1 MKTHTVY
8 ALINPI
14 NSTPFYVGETTNL
27 NERIKRHLKCNDRH
41 NKEKNDFILNLLS
54 KGMAPDIR
62 VIAIDIKTKE
72 EAEKIESRF
81 IQSYK
86 ASGFVLY
93 NKNNGGNKPPLQL
106 AKRTQEQKQ
115 KAVNCSPQKKAVI
128 QYTKKMEFVKEFIG
142 VREAYRQTNIDH
154 RSIAAVAN
162 GNVSRHTAGGFKWKY
177 K

>member
-27 NERIKRHLKCNDRH
+27 NERIKRHLKCRDRH
-41 NKEKNDFILNLLS
+41 NQEKNEFILELLS

-62 VIAIDIKTKE
+62 VLAIDIETKE
-72 EAEKIESRF
+72 SAEKIESNF
-81 IQSYK
+81 IEQYK
-86 ASGFVLY
+86 LSGFILL
-93 NKNNGGNKPPLQL
+93 NKNNGGNKPPIQN
-106 AKRTQEQKQ
+106 KKNSEEQKA
-115 KAVNCSPQKKAVI
+115 KLVLCSTQRKTVI
-128 QYTKKMEFVKEFIG
+128 QYTKDMIFVNEFIG
-142 VREAYRQTNIDH
+142 VREACRITKIDH